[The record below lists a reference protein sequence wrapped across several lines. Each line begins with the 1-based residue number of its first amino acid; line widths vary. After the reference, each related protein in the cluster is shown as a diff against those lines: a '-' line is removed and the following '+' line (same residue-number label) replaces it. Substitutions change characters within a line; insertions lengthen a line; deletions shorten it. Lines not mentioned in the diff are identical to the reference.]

1 MHNCLLLI
9 CRAMVHIDL
18 SHDNAGFVAG
28 KEEACGPI
36 VISYQLPPVLNN
48 YFIA

>member
-1 MHNCLLLI
+1 
-9 CRAMVHIDL
+9 MVHIDL

-28 KEEACGPI
+28 KEEVCGPI
-36 VISYQLPPVLNN
+36 MISNQLPPVLNN